1 MVKFVISQSQKVLL
15 VLYNFRKHFTPLIFD
30 AQLVLSDER
39 KKYTN
44 ALISTLWKKNH
55 KYWKRP
61 LIDNLFSDELYLAY
75 ILQMTTDNLFIILFI
90 YFILKKFIS
99 VQEIHTSINSVT

>member
-44 ALISTLWKKNH
+44 ALISTLCKKNH
-55 KYWKRP
+55 KYWKRL

-75 ILQMTTDNLFIILFI
+75 RLPNKRGTMFIIYYEDI
-90 YFILKKFIS
+90 KVNCY
-99 VQEIHTSINSVT
+99 